1 MLTLLVATLIR
12 AALHHPAA
20 LGLGLPPSVA
30 AGWRL
35 GERLFPTPPR
45 RQLSDEEAR
54 SRAWALMQWRAR
66 WWL

>member
-1 MLTLLVATLIR
+1 MHALVIALLT
-12 AALHHPAA
+12 AAAHHHRA
-20 LGLGLPPSVA
+20 LGLGVPPSVA

-45 RQLSDEEAR
+45 RQRSDDDE
-54 SRAWALMQWRAR
+54 WALLQWRAR